1 MLALARASASS
12 RALECSLVL
21 LEVCSTHR
29 ERTRF
34 RVMSK
39 HGTSAL
45 ALAMMCVLGVGCSG
59 KQKNP
64 DESPTEKN
72 DAAETTAGVDDGA
85 EKMSEEE
92 ALLAK
97 AYDEDAKRAEEEL
110 VAAAIASYKEA
121 QPGAYTDEVKATIA
135 TCQADAC
142 TAEQS
147 LEPHGD
153 DMSADEIIAV
163 LPYYLKACETGA
175 AAACSKLGQ
184 TYLSVSLRLDDDP
197 RRMIFGDR
205 PHEELEARFIAFS
218 QRACTID
225 ESRLHCGSWADH
237 YIGEDVRAEDWLAF
251 AVAHLE
257 QRCEAKEKDACRSL
271 GYHIVEENID
281 RDLSEARAYY
291 KKSCELR
298 DEKMGSV
305 CMRYAEMLYQG
316 VGGDPDVEGAMEYF
330 VPTCTPDSEYW
341 KKSCEGDP
349 ATGEEVCGVPISLEA
364 VDACIAVAQVISEK
378 EGVNSIAAAR
388 INAAMCRRNFFEE
401 QQIKILGACEAAIAA
416 YTEQGDT
423 QAVSG
428 VAKRYCGSI
437 SSSCM
442 MNGEEHET
450 CKMPPDECRAKY
462 GLSE

>member
-1 MLALARASASS
+1 
-12 RALECSLVL
+12 
-21 LEVCSTHR
+21 
-29 ERTRF
+29 
-34 RVMSK
+34 MSK

-45 ALAMMCVLGVGCSG
+45 ALAMMCVLGAGCSG

-72 DAAETTAGVDDGA
+72 DATETTAGVDDGA

-121 QPGAYTDEVKATIA
+121 QPGAYTDEVEATIA

-142 TAEQS
+142 IEGRAFDIVDRE
-147 LEPHGD
+147 LEA
-153 DMSADEIIAV
+153 SKIIAL
-163 LPYYLKACETGA
+163 LPYWFRACETGS
-175 AAACSKLGQ
+175 AAACSMIGR
-184 TYLSVSLRLDDDP
+184 TYLNVSLSLDEDP
-197 RRMIFGDR
+197 RRGIFGDLAD
-205 PHEELEARFIAFS
+205 EEFDSHHIAFV
-218 QRACTID
+218 QRACAID
-225 ESRLHCGSWADH
+225 ESRLHCGAWADH